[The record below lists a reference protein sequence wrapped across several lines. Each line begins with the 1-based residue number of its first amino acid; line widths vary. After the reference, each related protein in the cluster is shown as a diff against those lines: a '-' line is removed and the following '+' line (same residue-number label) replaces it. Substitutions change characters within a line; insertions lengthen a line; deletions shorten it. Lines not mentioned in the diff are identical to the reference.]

1 MTDHEVKLLDIQD
14 RLDKDEEV
22 SEEEC
27 LEYMQWAFEI
37 PLEVLEAR
45 LDVIRGEDLMEIGCD
60 LPMTG
65 NTQDEDYENENLEWG
80 DDEEDEK

>member
-1 MTDHEVKLLDIQD
+1 
-14 RLDKDEEV
+14 
-22 SEEEC
+22 
-27 LEYMQWAFEI
+27 
-37 PLEVLEAR
+37 
-45 LDVIRGEDLMEIGCD
+45 MELGCD